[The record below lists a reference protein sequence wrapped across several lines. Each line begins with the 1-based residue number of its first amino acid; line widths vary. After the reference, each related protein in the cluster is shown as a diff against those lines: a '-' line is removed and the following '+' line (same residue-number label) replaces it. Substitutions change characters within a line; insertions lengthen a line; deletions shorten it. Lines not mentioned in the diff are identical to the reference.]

1 MKYRWIWLFPA
12 VYFPY
17 HFLIAMR
24 MLRSGKFGMMYENA
38 APPVLV
44 SSGIVWLCG
53 MITAIAWV
61 AISLQE
67 RDPAKVMTRTG
78 RIAFFAQIPAYLVYF
93 QACFI
98 FPFTI
103 MTIPIKTFYLP
114 VCGLALVPIILCAVA
129 ALAARRREKTQT
141 MQQED
146 PHAPE

>member
-38 APPVLV
+38 APPVLI
-44 SSGIVWLCG
+44 SSGAVWLCG
-53 MITAIAWV
+53 VIAAVVWTV
-61 AISLQE
+61 FSWQE
-67 RDPAKVMTRTG
+67 RDPAKVMTRTSS
-78 RIAFFAQIPAYLVYF
+78 IAFFAQIPAYLVYF
-93 QACFI
+93 QACYI

-114 VCGLALVPIILCAVA
+114 VCGLAIVPIVLCAIASWV
-129 ALAARRREKTQT
+129 ARRRERRAEL
-141 MQQED
+141 QQED
-146 PHAPE
+146 LNASE

>member
-93 QACFI
+93 QACYI

-114 VCGLALVPIILCAVA
+114 VCGLALVPIVLCVIA
-129 ALAARRREKTQT
+129 AWAARRREKKQT
-141 MQQED
+141 LQQED
-146 PHAPE
+146 SHASE